1 MISLST
7 LKNTHRPTQQ
17 IQRVG
22 RGNGSKRGKT
32 CCRGHKGDKARSGY
46 KRHFG
51 REGGQLP
58 LYRKLPT
65 RGFTNAKFK
74 SKIFILNLS
83 DIQDLFNDGDT
94 VNIDVLIHR
103 KIATQVYTGGLKI
116 LSMGELTKKVN
127 IEAVAI
133 SAQAQEK
140 LNQNKISFKLLS
152 AE

>member
-140 LNQNKISFKLLS
+140 LNQNKISFKC
-152 AE
+152 

>member
-1 MISLST
+1 MTTLST
-7 LKNTHRPTQQ
+7 LKNTLRPGRN

-32 CCRGHKGDKARSGY
+32 CGRGHKGYKARSGY
-46 KRHFG
+46 KRRYG

-65 RGFTNAKFK
+65 RGFTNLKFK
-74 SKIFILNLS
+74 SKIFVMNLS
-83 DIQDLFNDGDT
+83 DIQELFNDGDK
-94 VNIDVLIHR
+94 VNIETLINR
-103 KIATQVYTGGLKI
+103 RIATQAYTGGLKI
-116 LSMGELTKKVN
+116 LSMGELTKKVE

-133 SAQAQEK
+133 SEKAQEK
-140 LNQNKISFKLLS
+140 LNNHKISFKLLS

>member
-1 MISLST
+1 MFTLSG
-7 LKNTHRPTQQ
+7 LKNTHRPKQQ

-32 CCRGHKGDKARSGY
+32 CCRGSKGDKARSGY
-46 KRHFG
+46 KRRFG

-58 LYRKLPT
+58 LYRRIPT

-74 SKIFILNLS
+74 SKIFALNLS
-83 DIQDLFNDGDT
+83 DIEDLFNDGDK
-94 VNIDVLIHR
+94 VNIGVLIHR
-103 KIATQVYTGGLKI
+103 RIATQVYTGGLKI
-116 LSMGELTKKVN
+116 LSMGELTKKVE
-127 IEAVAI
+127 IEAVGI

-140 LNQNKISFKLLS
+140 LKKNGISFKLLN

>member
-1 MISLST
+1 MITLST
-7 LKNTHRPTQQ
+7 LKNTHRPSNKV
-17 IQRVG
+17 QRVG
-22 RGNGSKRGKT
+22 RGNGSGRGKT

-46 KRHFG
+46 KRRYG

-65 RGFTNAKFK
+65 RGFSNLKFK

-83 DIQDLFNDGDT
+83 DIQEMFNDGDK
-94 VNIDVLIHR
+94 VNIETLIDMR
-103 KIATQVYTGGLKI
+103 IATQVYTGGLKV
-116 LSMGELTKKVN
+116 LSMGELTKKVE

>member
-1 MISLST
+1 MITLST
-7 LKNTHRPTQQ
+7 LKNTHRPAQQ

-103 KIATQVYTGGLKI
+103 RIATQVYTGGLKI

-140 LNQNKISFKLLS
+140 LNQNKISFTLLS

>member
-1 MISLST
+1 MFTLSN
-7 LKNTHRPTQQ
+7 LKNTSRPKQQ

-32 CCRGHKGDKARSGY
+32 CCRGSKGDKARSGY
-46 KRHFG
+46 KRRFG

-58 LYRKLPT
+58 LYRRIPT

-74 SKIFILNLS
+74 SKIFTLNLS
-83 DIQDLFNDGDT
+83 DVQDLFNEGDQ
-94 VNIDVLIHR
+94 VNIEVLIHR
-103 KIATQVYTGGLKI
+103 GIATQAYTGGLKI
-116 LSMGELTKKVN
+116 LSMGNLTKKVD

-140 LNQNKISFKLLS
+140 LKQNKISFKLLN

>member
-1 MISLST
+1 M
-7 LKNTHRPTQQ
+7 
-17 IQRVG
+17 
-22 RGNGSKRGKT
+22 
-32 CCRGHKGDKARSGY
+32 
-46 KRHFG
+46 
-51 REGGQLP
+51 
-58 LYRKLPT
+58 
-65 RGFTNAKFK
+65 
-74 SKIFILNLS
+74 NLS